1 MNFNDET
8 DAILRD
14 IGRREYTATLLL
26 IDELERRADDATPGQ
41 RSREA
46 RVSCAELRLD
56 AALET
61 RQPLSV
67 CEGHYRALLQLGVEP
82 RHELMKSVIL
92 ANLASS
98 DRSRIVQL
106 YVLPALARAS
116 SEALPQS
123 LLDAA
128 NKLIHPDA

>member
-1 MNFNDET
+1 MNFDDET
-8 DAILRD
+8 VAILRD
-14 IGRREYTATLLL
+14 IGRREYSATLLL
-26 IDELERRADDATPGQ
+26 IDELERRADDATQGQ
-41 RSREA
+41 RTRE
-46 RVSCAELRLD
+46 VMISCAELRLD

-67 CEGHYRALLQLGVEP
+67 CENHYRALLQLGLEP
-82 RHELMKSVIL
+82 RDELVKSVIL
-92 ANLASS
+92 ANFAAS
-98 DRSRIVQL
+98 DRSRIVQM

-128 NKLIHPDA
+128 NALIHPDA